1 MSGMKPEHRAMPIGR
16 GKSGPVPVHDPDR
29 RIADSKMLMLVQAL
43 DPAYMTRALRE
54 QVEAS
59 GRNPFAGTAWQ
70 VAAIY
75 VRRHRHQRQLNEAV
89 KRARHLALLPYTVA
103 VEP

>member
-1 MSGMKPEHRAMPIGR
+1 MPGMKPEHRAMPIGR
-16 GKSGPVPVHDPDR
+16 GTSAPVPVHDPDHS
-29 RIADSKMLMLVQAL
+29 IADSKMPMLVQAL

-59 GRNPFAGTAWQ
+59 GRNSFAGTAWQ

-75 VRRHRHQRQLNEAV
+75 VRRHKPGRRCLIEYELTQ
-89 KRARHLALLPYTVA
+89 
-103 VEP
+103 